1 MRKNT
6 LYSTATKNKAKR
18 PGMAMIAID
27 IDSNSYL
34 HANRDHLNICTQHY
48 LLAGVNG
55 CSLVAVY
62 TLHAPPEFA

>member
-1 MRKNT
+1 
-6 LYSTATKNKAKR
+6 
-18 PGMAMIAID
+18 MAMIAID